1 MSKDLLT
8 VDQVTNLILDSFL
21 ELGDSGFNIESCHQN
36 GYSSY
41 VIYDPE
47 LIYFSLEEKCNV
59 IDIDEKFETD
69 MKRYLSSLSKL
80 YESIF
85 YNKERITNTNG
96 LEEFNFLTKSIKLSI
111 SFKHKPQGY
120 GNLSTKVLV
129 GNEKMIYH

>member
-21 ELGDSGFNIESCHQN
+21 ELGDLGFNIESCHQN

-120 GNLSTKVLV
+120 GNLNTKVLV

>member
-120 GNLSTKVLV
+120 GNLNTKVLV